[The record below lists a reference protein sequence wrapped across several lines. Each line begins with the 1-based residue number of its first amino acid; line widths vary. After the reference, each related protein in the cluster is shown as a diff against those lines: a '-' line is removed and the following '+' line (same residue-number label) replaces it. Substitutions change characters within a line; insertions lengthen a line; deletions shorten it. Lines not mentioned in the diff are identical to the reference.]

1 MLMHT
6 MKKAFRQNAKTGT
19 GIKKKTNWYIVR
31 NKKEV
36 YLMSKAGAV
45 LLVIGII
52 VFVFFAN
59 LIVELILADKREKRD
74 KK

>member
-1 MLMHT
+1 

-19 GIKKKTNWYIVR
+19 GIKKKTNWYIVH

>member
-1 MLMHT
+1 
-6 MKKAFRQNAKTGT
+6 
-19 GIKKKTNWYIVR
+19 
-31 NKKEV
+31 
-36 YLMSKAGAV
+36 MSKAGAV

-52 VFVFFAN
+52 VFVFFAK

>member
-1 MLMHT
+1 
-6 MKKAFRQNAKTGT
+6 
-19 GIKKKTNWYIVR
+19 
-31 NKKEV
+31 
-36 YLMSKAGAV
+36 MSKAGAV

-52 VFVFFAN
+52 VFVLFAN

>member
-1 MLMHT
+1 
-6 MKKAFRQNAKTGT
+6 
-19 GIKKKTNWYIVR
+19 
-31 NKKEV
+31 
-36 YLMSKAGAV
+36 MSKAGAV

-59 LIVELILADKREKRD
+59 LIVELSLADKREKRD

>member
-1 MLMHT
+1 
-6 MKKAFRQNAKTGT
+6 
-19 GIKKKTNWYIVR
+19 
-31 NKKEV
+31 
-36 YLMSKAGAV
+36 MSKAGAV

-52 VFVFFAN
+52 VFVFFTN